1 LAFPSL
7 KVFFTNSNQL
17 DILSIKKSFKIYDKN
32 MDNVKPNGEKFI
44 QMLIKLNY
52 KLYAEFIKY
61 DYDIPEGTII
71 TFQPN
76 NLTNIEIILPKL

>member
-1 LAFPSL
+1 
-7 KVFFTNSNQL
+7 
-17 DILSIKKSFKIYDKN
+17 